1 MPKAVKVY
9 TTINNPM
16 LIDIATGRSRKTVK
30 WQNQKTEWAKLV
42 EKLSVTHR
50 TAETLAQYK
59 ASSRERQA
67 EIKDIG
73 GFVGGYLTG
82 GRRTPVTNVKH
93 RQLLTLDIDF
103 GREGIWEDFTLIYDV
118 EALVY
123 STHKHEPENPRLR
136 LIIPLDRPVCVEAY
150 EAISRRL
157 ADHLGMECFDSTTF
171 EPQRLMYWAST
182 PKDGEFYFRHQE
194 GPFLSVDSILNTYV
208 NWKDVS
214 EWPIS
219 DAENLTVKTGM
230 KQAGEPTEKP
240 GLIGAF
246 CRAYDIQS
254 AIETFLP
261 DVYEGAGEGRYTFL
275 GGSSASGAVVYNEGS
290 FLYSHHN
297 TDPAHGKLLN
307 AFDLVRIH
315 RFGHMDEDKDGQP
328 SKLKSHEAMSGF
340 AADQKAVAG
349 QIMVF
354 DEYVE
359 DESGEWRTELAI
371 SAKTGKFN
379 ATIDNIKLILK
390 NDPKLKGVIA
400 YDEFNNAPYAL
411 SDLPWSKVE
420 EPRLYLDS
428 DDSNLRHY
436 LEKGYSIFHT
446 GKTNDAV
453 TSVAVEHKFHP
464 VRDFIQRQEWDGV
477 KRLETLL
484 IDYLGAEDSEFVR
497 TVTRK
502 TFTAA
507 VARVFNPGCKFDYV
521 LTLVGM
527 QGLKKST
534 VFDKLGGSWFSDSF
548 NTVIGNKAFEQL
560 QGSWIIEMAELS
572 GLKKADVESVK
583 HFISKRKDKFRV
595 AYGKR
600 TEEFPRQ
607 CIFLATTNEGD
618 FLKDYTGNRRFWPVR
633 VSGVSVDIQSM
644 PVEQMWA
651 EAKHCF
657 DQGEKLYLDERMEAQ
672 ANSVQ
677 SRHTES
683 DERSGMIESYLT
695 MLLPAD
701 WDKMSMIERR
711 SHLSGFNPENK
722 EGTTERTHVCVAEI
736 WVEVFG
742 KPIGEMNT
750 ANTKYIHQIMYNMS
764 GWQKMD
770 TLRSYGPYGRQRGY
784 EKINAKQTNA
794 KTTKRTIAV

>member
-1 MPKAVKVY
+1 
-9 TTINNPM
+9 M
-16 LIDIATGRSRKTVK
+16 LIDIATGRSRKTIK
-30 WQNQKTEWAKLV
+30 WQNQKVEWSKLV

-50 TAETLAQYK
+50 TAETLAQYM

-103 GREGIWEDFTLIYDV
+103 GREGIWEDFTMIYDV
-118 EALVY
+118 EALIY
-123 STHKHEPENPRLR
+123 STHKHTPENPRLR

-182 PKDGEFYFRHQE
+182 AKDGEFYFQHQE
-194 GPFLSVDSILNTYV
+194 GPFLSADSILGTYV
-208 NWKDVS
+208 NWKDIS

-261 DVYEGAGEGRYTFL
+261 DVYEEAGEGRYTFL

-340 AADQKAVAG
+340 AAEQKAVAG

-359 DESGEWRTELAI
+359 DEDTTWRTELAVNK
-371 SAKTGKFN
+371 KTGRFES
-379 ATIDNIKLILK
+379 TIDNIKLILK
-390 NDPKLKGVIA
+390 NDPKLKGTIA
-400 YDEFNNAPYAL
+400 YDEFNHAPYAL
-411 SDLPWSKVE
+411 SDLPWSTVDK
-420 EPRLYLDS
+420 PRLYLDA

-436 LEKGYSIFHT
+436 LEKGYKIFHT

-453 TSVAVEHKFHP
+453 TGVSTEYKFHP
-464 VRDFIQRQEWDGV
+464 VRDFILQAEWDGV
-477 KRLETLL
+477 KRLDSLL
-484 IDYLGAEDSEFVR
+484 VDYLGAEDTEFVR
-497 TVTRK
+497 AATRK

-507 VARVFNPGCKFDYV
+507 VARIFNPGCKFDYV
-521 LTLVGM
+521 LTLVGS

-534 VFDKLGGSWFSDSF
+534 ILDMLGGSWFSDTF
-548 NTVIGNKAFEQL
+548 QTFTGTKAFEQL

-572 GLKKADVESVK
+572 GLKKADIETVK
-583 HFISKRKDKFRV
+583 HFIASRKDKFRV

-607 CIFLATTNEGD
+607 CIFIATTNEGD

-633 VSGVSVDIQSM
+633 VSGVDDPEKIEM
-644 PVEQMWA
+644 LPVAQIWA
-651 EAKHCF
+651 EAKHYF
-657 DQGEKLYLDERMEAQ
+657 DQGEKLYMDSRMEAQ
-672 ANSVQ
+672 ASEAQ
-677 SRHTES
+677 SMHTES
-683 DERSGMIESYLT
+683 DERSGMIENYLNL
-695 MLLPAD
+695 LLPKG

-711 SHLSGFNPENK
+711 SYLSGFNPEDE
-722 EGTTERTHVCVAEI
+722 EGVEERTHVCVAEI

-742 KPIGEMNT
+742 KPVGEMNT
-750 ANTKYIHQIMYNMS
+750 ANTKYIHQIMYNMT
-764 GWQKMD
+764 GWKKMD
-770 TLRSYGPYGRQRGY
+770 TLRNYGPYGRQRGY
-784 EKINAKQTNA
+784 EKVKNG
-794 KTTKRTIAV
+794 KTRRKEIAESSKN